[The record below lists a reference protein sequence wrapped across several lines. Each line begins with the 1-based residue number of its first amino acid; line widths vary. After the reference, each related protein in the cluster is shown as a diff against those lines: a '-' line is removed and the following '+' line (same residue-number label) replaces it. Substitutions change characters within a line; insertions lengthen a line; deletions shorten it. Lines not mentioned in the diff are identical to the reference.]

1 MTMTTET
8 AVARTELAR
17 WFTGAGRADHIGHFT
32 FERDVRDP
40 HQAVEVFSNYV
51 QALGNVGSLF
61 GRRLSY
67 LAFAEQH
74 DSDDAGNHV
83 IVSGAYHVHALLG
96 NTESATASRLSNE
109 WEHGHSKVSRYDGDP
124 AGAEYVVKTFGQTEC
139 GWDVQLPHD
148 GSIGDALGV
157 N

>member
-1 MTMTTET
+1 MTTET

-32 FERDVRDP
+32 FKRDVRGP
-40 HQAVEVFSNYV
+40 QRAIEAFSNYV
-51 QALGNVGSLF
+51 QALGNVESLF

-96 NTESATASRLSNE
+96 NTERAQASRLSHE
-109 WEHGHSKVSRYDGDP
+109 WGHGHSKVSPYDGDP
-124 AGAEYVVKTFGQTEC
+124 AGGAYVVKTFGRTEC
-139 GWDVQLPHD
+139 GWDVQLPDD
-148 GSIGDALGV
+148 GSVADALEV
-157 N
+157 V